1 MRIPTQRR
9 SSFDNESMTPMID
22 VVFLLLVFF
31 VCASVGQKP
40 DLLLPADLSNGTSE
54 NEAIL
59 PPPDP
64 NQIKPQEVRID
75 LDQDTSGR
83 LKIALNNGPLSGAME
98 LKKRLQTLS
107 DVDPRTIIILD
118 ASDDVSNQ
126 QWIAVY
132 DLCQSLAFESISFA
146 VRAGPK

>member
-31 VCASVGQKP
+31 VCASVGQRP
-40 DLLLPADLSNGTSE
+40 DLLLPADLTDGASE
-54 NEAIL
+54 TQLNL

-64 NQIKPQEVRID
+64 NQIKPQEVTID
-75 LDQDTSGR
+75 LDQDASGR
-83 LKIALNNGPLSGAME
+83 LQIAINNGRLNGAME
-98 LKKRLQTLS
+98 LKNRLQVLS

-118 ASDDVSNQ
+118 ASDRVSNQ

-132 DLCQSLAFESISFA
+132 DLCQSLSFESISFA
-146 VRAGPK
+146 VRANK